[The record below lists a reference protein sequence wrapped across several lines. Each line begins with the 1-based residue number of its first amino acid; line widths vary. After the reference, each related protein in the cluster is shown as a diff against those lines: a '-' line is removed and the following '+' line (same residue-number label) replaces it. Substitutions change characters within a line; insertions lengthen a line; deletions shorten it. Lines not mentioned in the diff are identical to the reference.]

1 MISNIKQAAKL
12 HGKIGNS
19 RNYKT
24 CESAKKKTHVAFV
37 LHTTLKQQQN

>member
-24 CESAKKKTHVAFV
+24 CESAKKKHVAFV
-37 LHTTLKQQQN
+37 LHTTPKQQQN